1 MPRDRRSLYPDARR
15 VTTAIFNS
23 LLLQYRPSSLQS
35 FRLMLPSAVRPIA
48 RTSSS
53 LLRSSTAIRLRLRQ
67 FPVSPRTEL
76 YVARM
81 STSTSQPSASVAAPD
96 ASTKPTA
103 LNFELSDVAKHGKPL
118 GEGKYIRCVSLLS
131 VLLL

>member
-1 MPRDRRSLYPDARR
+1 
-15 VTTAIFNS
+15 
-23 LLLQYRPSSLQS
+23 
-35 FRLMLPSAVRPIA
+35 MLPSAVRPIA

-53 LLRSSTAIRLRLRQ
+53 LLRTAAVVRQHRRPHPVLQRLGLNP
-67 FPVSPRTEL
+67 F
-76 YVARM
+76 VARM
-81 STSTSQPSASVAAPD
+81 SSPTSQPSASVAAPD

-118 GEGKYIRCVSLLS
+118 GEGNYIRCVSLLS